1 MMAVSLHPEDSI
13 MRHFVYALLLS
24 LASLSATA
32 ADNDTELK
40 KLYDAL
46 NMLNQQQQAIYQQ
59 FLMVKEMRE
68 VAATRMLYGAP
79 MGPQIFGQVQNFEE
93 AHAAQQKALQHYE
106 ALNQQADR
114 LLVRHGEIEAQ
125 KEPLRSRI
133 YELSLRPAQE

>member
-1 MMAVSLHPEDSI
+1 MVASPHPEDSI

-24 LASLSATA
+24 LASFSATA
-32 ADNDTELK
+32 ANNDADLK

-59 FLMVKEMRE
+59 FLMVKEMRD

-79 MGPQIFGQVQNFEE
+79 MGPQMFGQAQNFEE
-93 AHAAQQKALQHYE
+93 VLAAQQKAFQHYE
-106 ALNQQADR
+106 TLNQRADQ
-114 LLVRHGEIEAQ
+114 LLARHGEIEAQ

>member
-1 MMAVSLHPEDSI
+1 MVASPHPEDSI

-24 LASLSATA
+24 LASFSATA
-32 ADNDTELK
+32 ANNDADLK

-59 FLMVKEMRE
+59 FLMVKEMRD

-79 MGPQIFGQVQNFEE
+79 MGPQMFGQAQNFEE
-93 AHAAQQKALQHYE
+93 VLAAQQKAFQHYE
-106 ALNQQADR
+106 TLNQRADQ
-114 LLVRHGEIEAQ
+114 LLARHGEIEAQ

-133 YELSLRPAQE
+133 YELSLRPFQE

>member
-1 MMAVSLHPEDSI
+1 
-13 MRHFVYALLLS
+13 MRNFVYALLLS
-24 LASLSATA
+24 LASFSATA
-32 ADNDTELK
+32 ANNDADLK

-59 FLMVKEMRE
+59 FLMVKEMRD

-79 MGPQIFGQVQNFEE
+79 MGPQMFGQAQNFEE
-93 AHAAQQKALQHYE
+93 VLAAQQKALQHYE
-106 ALNQQADR
+106 ALNQRADQ

>member
-1 MMAVSLHPEDSI
+1 

-24 LASLSATA
+24 LASFSATA
-32 ADNDTELK
+32 ANNDADLK

-59 FLMVKEMRE
+59 FLMVKEMRD

-79 MGPQIFGQVQNFEE
+79 MGPQMFGQAQNFEE
-93 AHAAQQKALQHYE
+93 VLAAQQKAFQHYE
-106 ALNQQADR
+106 TLNQRADQ
-114 LLVRHGEIEAQ
+114 LLARHGEIEAQ

-133 YELSLRPAQE
+133 YELSLRPVQE

>member
-1 MMAVSLHPEDSI
+1 MAASPHPEDSI
-13 MRHFVYALLLS
+13 MRNFVYALLLS
-24 LASLSATA
+24 LASFSATA
-32 ADNDTELK
+32 ANNDADLK

-59 FLMVKEMRE
+59 FLMVKEMRD

-79 MGPQIFGQVQNFEE
+79 MGPQMFGQAQNFEE
-93 AHAAQQKALQHYE
+93 VLAAQQKALQHYD
-106 ALNQQADR
+106 ALNQRADQ

>member
-1 MMAVSLHPEDSI
+1 

-24 LASLSATA
+24 LASFSATA
-32 ADNDTELK
+32 ANNDADLK

-59 FLMVKEMRE
+59 FLMVKEMRD

-79 MGPQIFGQVQNFEE
+79 MGPQMFGQAQNFEE
-93 AHAAQQKALQHYE
+93 VLAAQQKAFQHYE
-106 ALNQQADR
+106 TLNQRADQ
-114 LLVRHGEIEAQ
+114 LLARHGEIEAQ

-133 YELSLRPAQE
+133 YELSLRPFQE